1 MNNSIEEYKGY
12 KYEVTRNGLIYCRS
26 DTIKGCFTLI
36 QGMNLG
42 SDDSVKKSNSKKQ
55 AIKKSRV
62 ELRQIEKEREYN
74 AKQHEPY
81 NRTFSTPEPI
91 SRMTSSV
98 DVSFE
103 GRVERS
109 KYRKSV
115 RRQTSFVSWVMG
127 LFSGLIALLLL
138 TVLIG
143 GSDVSNSWNNRAT
156 ATPMI
161 IENPQ
166 QIETESAEPTITPEE
181 LEILELKEAL
191 DEMDLDDEGES

>member
-1 MNNSIEEYKGY
+1 M
-12 KYEVTRNGLIYCRS
+12 IYCRS
-26 DTIKGCFTLI
+26 DTHKGCFTLI

-42 SDDSVKKSNSKKQ
+42 SDDSVKKSNPKKQ

-62 ELRQIEKEREYN
+62 ELRQIEKEREYK

-81 NRTFSTPEPI
+81 NRTFSTPQPRP
-91 SRMTSSV
+91 RMTSSV

-127 LFSGLIALLLL
+127 LFSGLIALLVL

-143 GSDVSNSWNNRAT
+143 GSDVSSSWNNSAT

-166 QIETESAEPTITPEE
+166 QIETESAEPTKTTITPEE
-181 LEILELKEAL
+181 LEVLELKEAL
-191 DEMDLDDEGES
+191 DEMDFDGEGES

>member
-1 MNNSIEEYKGY
+1 M
-12 KYEVTRNGLIYCRS
+12 IYCRS
-26 DTIKGCFTLI
+26 DTNKGCFTLI

-42 SDDSVKKSNSKKQ
+42 SDNSVKKSNHKKQ
-55 AIKKSRV
+55 AIKKSRA
-62 ELRQIEKEREYN
+62 ELRQIEKEREYK

-81 NRTFSTPEPI
+81 NRTFSTPQSTP
-91 SRMTSSV
+91 RMNSSI

-127 LFSGLIALLLL
+127 LFSGLIALLVLF
-138 TVLIG
+138 VLIG
-143 GSDVSNSWNNRAT
+143 GSDVSSSWGNSAT

-161 IENPQ
+161 IENSQ

-191 DEMDLDDEGES
+191 DEMDLDDEDEGES